1 MREFSSN
8 TLLLLTMGMYWF
20 WHYSERPPARPTSR
34 LAVCQCC
41 SDPTGEKGWLKL
53 PSHELLIKTDKDSA
67 MHSAVSSI
75 QLSFNFFFFLKN
87 LALSNKI
94 EINDLIMKMNI
105 FLFLK
110 IDNFH
115 IKLIPFTCSY
125 KFLLPFCTKL

>member
-1 MREFSSN
+1 MN
-8 TLLLLTMGMYWF
+8 
-20 WHYSERPPARPTSR
+20 
-34 LAVCQCC
+34 C
-41 SDPTGEKGWLKL
+41 SLKL
-53 PSHELLIKTDKDSA
+53 TKTPA

-75 QLSFNFFFFLKN
+75 QLSFNFFFFLFFKKN

-115 IKLIPFTCSY
+115 IKLIPFVDAVHTSSCFHSVQNSRE
-125 KFLLPFCTKL
+125 